1 MENNDN
7 KKLSS
12 EACMG
17 IGLVIGM
24 GMGLV
29 IGIIFNKPVIF
40 ITPGFMIGFA
50 IGRILQNKYGYKQP
64 QWSELSSKQKRIN
77 VILIV
82 VLAILVLAG
91 IVTFFLFQ

>member
-1 MENNDN
+1 MENSNN

-24 GMGLV
+24 GMGLI
-29 IGIIFNKPVIF
+29 IGIIFNKPVVF
-40 ITPGFMIGFA
+40 IAPGFMIGFA

-64 QWSELSSKQKRIN
+64 QWSELSPKQKRVN
-77 VILIV
+77 LFLIV
-82 VLAILVLAG
+82 ILAILVLAG
-91 IVTFFLFQ
+91 VVTFFLFK